1 MYTHAYTG
9 QLARPWELYDP
20 SVAALQD
27 LLQGGEFY
35 PAPSFLKPEYIATLV
50 RIYTYIHTYIHTCI
64 NTYINTCIHTNTYIH
79 TCVCVCVCVC
89 VYTHTHTHMHACI
102 CMHVCMYVYTHTH
115 THTGA
120 SRAADHPRPNRHLE
134 SRRLHFILIG
144 QSRCGPRARAQTWAL
159 APLVPCAPGVTTYAC
174 VCVCV
179 CVCVCLFCMYVYMH
193 VFCVFL

>member
-115 THTGA
+115 THTQV
-120 SRAADHPRPNRHLE
+120 
-134 SRRLHFILIG
+134 RLGLQTTLDRTGILKVAGSI
-144 QSRCGPRARAQTWAL
+144 SSSL
-159 APLVPCAPGVTTYAC
+159 DSPGVDPA
-174 VCVCV
+174 
-179 CVCVCLFCMYVYMH
+179 H
-193 VFCVFL
+193 VRKRGRSLLSFLARQV